1 MKVLIIEDEIPA
13 AEKLERYLKRY
24 DPEVEIL
31 DKLNSI
37 KSSVHWLKAHQHEA
51 DLILLDIQL
60 IDGKSFA
67 IFEQVEV
74 TIPIIFTT
82 AFDDYAIKAFEVNSI
97 AYLLKPITFDD
108 LTIAL
113 DKYKRLEKKGNKEL
127 VHMSDVLKSLTNTKA
142 YKSRFMVKIGEH
154 IRSVTTDQIALFYA
168 DGRNAYIVN
177 FDQRNLIIDYKL
189 EELEDLLDPVLF
201 FRANRTFIV
210 SINAIKDVLVY
221 SNSRLKIITELKLD
235 KEIIVSREKVGA
247 FKQWFDGN

>member
-113 DKYKRLEKKGNKEL
+113 DKYKKLEKKGNKEL